1 MENMESKLIDYID
14 GKLDEKERA
23 AMELEI
29 GQNENTR
36 KLYEQLLKV
45 MQEMESVKEV
55 KPSQS
60 LQQNF
65 EKMLAEEVRAAKG
78 KSTFAEA
85 PVGRQVFFQPMV
97 LRIAAGVVFV
107 LVGIGIGFWLN
118 NSYQQKREIARL
130 RHEMDSTKQ
139 AMMGLLANQQSASQ
153 RMLGTTVAYQ
163 LVKADDEIVNALVK
177 AMNEDPNTNVR
188 LAALEALGK
197 FKHEANVRKVLIES
211 LAKQNDP
218 VVQISLIQ
226 MMVDMKEKS
235 IIGELEKLT
244 QQKEILKAVKDEA
257 YTGILKLS

>member
-1 MENMESKLIDYID
+1 MENIESRLIDYID
-14 GKLDEKERA
+14 GKLDEKERVA
-23 AMELEI
+23 VEREMA
-29 GQNENTR
+29 QNEEAS
-36 KLYEQLLKV
+36 KLYEQLLKII
-45 MQEMESVKEV
+45 QEMERVQDV

-65 EKMLAEEVRAAKG
+65 EKMLAEEMQQAKG
-78 KSTFAEA
+78 SQF
-85 PVGRQVFFQPMV
+85 FFQPLA

-107 LVGIGIGFWLN
+107 LLGIGIGFWLN
-118 NSYQQKREIARL
+118 SSYQQKREIARL

-139 AMMGLLANQQSASQ
+139 AMLGLLTNQQSASQ
-153 RMLGTTVAYQ
+153 RMVGATVAYQ

-177 AMNEDPNTNVR
+177 ALNEDPNTNVR

>member
-1 MENMESKLIDYID
+1 MENIESKLIDYID
-14 GKLDEKERA
+14 GKLDENERVA
-23 AMELEI
+23 VEREMA
-29 GQNENTR
+29 QNEEAS
-36 KLYEQLLKV
+36 KLYEQLLKII
-45 MQEMESVKEV
+45 QEMQRVQDV

-65 EKMLAEEVRAAKG
+65 EKMLAEEIQQAKG
-78 KSTFAEA
+78 SQF
-85 PVGRQVFFQPMV
+85 FFQPLA

-107 LVGIGIGFWLN
+107 LLGIGIGFWLN
-118 NSYQQKREIARL
+118 SSYQQKREIARL

-139 AMMGLLANQQSASQ
+139 AMLGLLTNQQSASQ
-153 RMLGTTVAYQ
+153 RMVGATVAYQ
-163 LVKADDEIVNALVK
+163 LVKADDEIVNALVN

-197 FKHEANVRKVLIES
+197 FKHEANVHKVLIGS

>member
-1 MENMESKLIDYID
+1 MENIESKLIDYID
-14 GKLDEKERA
+14 GKLDEKERVA
-23 AMELEI
+23 VEREMA
-29 GQNENTR
+29 QNEEAI
-36 KLYEQLLKV
+36 KLYEQLLKII
-45 MQEMESVKEV
+45 QEMERVQDV

-65 EKMLAEEVRAAKG
+65 EKMLAEEMQQAKG
-78 KSTFAEA
+78 SQF
-85 PVGRQVFFQPMV
+85 FFQPLA

-107 LVGIGIGFWLN
+107 LLGIGIGFWLN
-118 NSYQQKREIARL
+118 SSYQQKREIARL

-139 AMMGLLANQQSASQ
+139 AMMGMLTNQQSASQ
-153 RMLGTTVAYQ
+153 RMVGATVAYQ

-197 FKHEANVRKVLIES
+197 FKHEANVRKVLIGS
-211 LAKQNDP
+211 LAKQHDP

>member
-1 MENMESKLIDYID
+1 MENIESKLIDYID
-14 GKLDEKERA
+14 GKLDEKERVA
-23 AMELEI
+23 VEREMA
-29 GQNENTR
+29 QNEEAS
-36 KLYEQLLKV
+36 KLYEQLLKII
-45 MQEMESVKEV
+45 QEMERVQDV

-65 EKMLAEEVRAAKG
+65 EKMLAEEMQQAKG
-78 KSTFAEA
+78 SQF
-85 PVGRQVFFQPMV
+85 FFQPLA

-107 LVGIGIGFWLN
+107 LLGIGIGFWLN
-118 NSYQQKREIARL
+118 SSYQQKREIARL

-139 AMMGLLANQQSASQ
+139 AMLGLLTNQQSASQ
-153 RMLGTTVAYQ
+153 RMVGATVAYQ

-177 AMNEDPNTNVR
+177 ALNEDPNTNVR

-197 FKHEANVRKVLIES
+197 FKHEVSVRKVLIES

>member
-1 MENMESKLIDYID
+1 MENIESKLIDYID
-14 GKLDEKERA
+14 GKLDEKERVA
-23 AMELEI
+23 VEREMA
-29 GQNENTR
+29 QNEKAS
-36 KLYEQLLKV
+36 KLYEQLLKII
-45 MQEMESVKEV
+45 QEMERVQDV

-65 EKMLAEEVRAAKG
+65 EKMLAEEMQQAKG
-78 KSTFAEA
+78 SQF
-85 PVGRQVFFQPMV
+85 FFQPLA

-107 LVGIGIGFWLN
+107 LLGIGIGFWLN
-118 NSYQQKREIARL
+118 STYQQKREIARL

-139 AMMGLLANQQSASQ
+139 AMLGLLTNQQSASQ
-153 RMLGTTVAYQ
+153 RMVGATVAYQ

-177 AMNEDPNTNVR
+177 TMNEDPNTNVR

-226 MMVDMKEKS
+226 MMVDIKEKS

>member
-1 MENMESKLIDYID
+1 MENIESKLIDYID
-14 GKLDEKERA
+14 GKLDEKERVA
-23 AMELEI
+23 VEREMA
-29 GQNENTR
+29 QNEEAS
-36 KLYEQLLKV
+36 KLYEQLLKII
-45 MQEMESVKEV
+45 QEMERVQDV

-65 EKMLAEEVRAAKG
+65 EKMLAEEMQQAKG
-78 KSTFAEA
+78 SQF
-85 PVGRQVFFQPMV
+85 FFQPLA

-107 LVGIGIGFWLN
+107 LLGIGIGFWLN
-118 NSYQQKREIARL
+118 SSYQQKREIARL

-139 AMMGLLANQQSASQ
+139 AMLGLLTNQQSASQ
-153 RMLGTTVAYQ
+153 RMVGATVAYQ

-177 AMNEDPNTNVR
+177 TMNEDPNTNVR

-197 FKHEANVRKVLIES
+197 FKHEASVRKVLIES